1 MSLTLTLALM
11 LLSALYWIALPPGH
25 RRAMLLL
32 TSLILLYALQPPQGY
47 PPLAFVFPTALVI
60 MTLGVGWLAHPESRR
75 GFGQVLAVTVMGL
88 GIVFFAPN
96 AQVMIRVGA
105 DFLGQG
111 MNGAL
116 GTVVSATVLVG
127 VSASLV
133 GRGLSRRNLIAL
145 TAALI
150 LILVVGRGALA
161 NPLSL
166 SELAEVLRA
175 ALPSGALAWSLLG
188 LIILSLAPFG
198 IAAVRGFSARKR
210 LALIWLGLMVG
221 FQVLIKAQG
230 VNRAAAEALSGSVF
244 DLGWFAL
251 SYISFRLAHVLLDLR
266 DESLEQPYNISEFM
280 IFTLFF
286 PTLSAGPVTRLEEI
300 VPQLR
305 QNPPYQPTFS
315 LIGGL
320 RVLAGMV
327 KTFVISNILG
337 IAVLQPALAD
347 SQGSVPALWLMLYAT
362 MFRFYFDFSGY
373 SDIAIG
379 LGQMYGITLPE
390 NFKRPFAQPNLSLF
404 WQSWHVSLSTWF
416 RQYWFNPMVRTLMGT
431 PIRKRQ
437 NWIVFFAQISTMGLI
452 GLWHQIAPN
461 WFIWGLWHGLGLW
474 AYKLISDRT
483 RKWHSK
489 QIKQPHRA
497 PLIRALSVFL
507 TVNYVA
513 LSFAFVALPDVGA
526 ALRYLVALFGGHL

>member
-11 LLSALYWIALPPGH
+11 LISALYWIALPPGH
-25 RRAMLLL
+25 RRTMLLL

-47 PPLAFVFPTALVI
+47 PPLAFVFPTTLVI
-60 MTLGVGWLAHPESRR
+60 MTLGVGWLAHPESRQ
-75 GFGQVLAVTVMGL
+75 GFGQGLAVTVMGL
-88 GIVFFAPN
+88 FLVFFAPN
-96 AQVMIRVGA
+96 AQVLIRPGA
-105 DFLGQG
+105 AFLEQG

-116 GTVVSATVLVG
+116 GTVISATVLIG
-127 VSASLV
+127 VSGSLV
-133 GRGLSRRNLIAL
+133 GRSLPRWSLIGL

-150 LILVVGRGALA
+150 LIVIVGRGALA

-166 SELAEVLRA
+166 SELGEILLMS
-175 ALPSGALAWSLLG
+175 LPSGVLGWSLIG
-188 LIILSLAPFG
+188 LIILSFAPFG
-198 IAAVRGFSARKR
+198 IAAIQSFNARKR

-230 VNRAAAEALSGSVF
+230 VNHAAAEALSGSRF

-266 DESLEQPYNISEFM
+266 DESLEQPYSLSEFV

-305 QNPPYQPTFS
+305 QNPPYQPAFS

-327 KTFVISNILG
+327 KTFVISNVLG
-337 IAVLQPALAD
+337 IAVLQPALAHH
-347 SQGSVPALWLMLYAT
+347 QGSVPALWVMLYAT

-390 NFKRPFAQPNLSLF
+390 NFKRPFVQPNLSLF

-416 RQYWFNPMVRTLMGT
+416 RQYWFNPLVRTLMGT

-461 WFIWGLWHGLGLW
+461 WLIWGLWHGVGLW

-489 QIKQPHRA
+489 EIKQPGRA
-497 PLIRALSVFL
+497 RLIRALSVL
-507 TVNYVA
+507 VTVNYVA
-513 LSFAFVALPDVGA
+513 LSFAFVALPDAGT
-526 ALRYLVALFGGHL
+526 ALRYLVALFGVRL

>member
-11 LLSALYWIALPPGH
+11 LISALYWIALPPGH
-25 RRAMLLL
+25 RRTMLLL
-32 TSLILLYALQPPQGY
+32 TSVILLYALQPPQAY

-60 MTLGVGWLAHPESRR
+60 MTLGVGWLAHPESKS
-75 GFGQVLAVTVMGL
+75 GFGQALGAAVIGI
-88 GIVFFAPN
+88 GIVFLGPN
-96 AQVMIRVGA
+96 AQTLVRLGA
-105 DFLGQG
+105 AFLEQG
-111 MNGAL
+111 IAPAL
-116 GTVVSATVLVG
+116 GTVISAAGLIG
-127 VSASLV
+127 VSLSLL
-133 GRGLSRRNLIAL
+133 GRSLPRRNLIAL
-145 TAALI
+145 TGTLLLI
-150 LILVVGRGALA
+150 VIVGRGALA
-161 NPLSL
+161 SPWTV
-166 SELAEVLRA
+166 SELAQELLA
-175 ALPSGALAWSLLG
+175 ALPSGALGWSLLG
-188 LIILSLAPFG
+188 ILALSLAPFG
-198 IAAVRGFSARKR
+198 IAAIRGFSARRR

-230 VNRAAAEALSGSVF
+230 VSHAAAEALSGSRF

-266 DESLEQPYNISEFM
+266 DESLEQPYDLPEFV

-305 QNPPYQPTFS
+305 QNPPYQPAFS

-327 KTFVISNILG
+327 KTLVISNILG
-337 IAVLQPALAD
+337 IAVLQPALA
-347 SQGSVPALWLMLYAT
+347 SNQGSVPALWLMLYAT

-379 LGQMYGITLPE
+379 LGQMYGLTLPE

-416 RQYWFNPMVRTLMGT
+416 RQYWFNPMVRTLMQT

-437 NWIVFFAQISTMGLI
+437 NWIVFVAQISTMGLI

-461 WFIWGLWHGLGLW
+461 WFIWGLWHGVGLW

-489 QIKQPHRA
+489 QIKHPNRA
-497 PLIRALSVFL
+497 RLIRVLSVL
-507 TVNYVA
+507 VTVNYVA

-526 ALRYLVALFGGHL
+526 ALRYMVALLGVRL